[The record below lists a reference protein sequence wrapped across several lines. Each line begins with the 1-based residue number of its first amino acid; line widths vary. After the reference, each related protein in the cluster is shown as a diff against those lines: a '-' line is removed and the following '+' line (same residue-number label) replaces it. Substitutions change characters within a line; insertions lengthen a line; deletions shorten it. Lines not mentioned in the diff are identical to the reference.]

1 MEIDRREYPSVGL
14 RVVVITNLTR
24 NVAETHLKTIFG
36 FYGDIMQIDLP
47 TFGKSGQNRGKAALE
62 YFDSPAATK
71 AVSHMDGGQI
81 DGAVVKVELSDL
93 PEGTV
98 EPTVQDVQGVTRST
112 VAVVATAEVVAA
124 HLVAT
129 PIDGRGRVRLSDEAH
144 KTDSARAA
152 AHLATRAEATHAV
165 VRSPAAAQ
173 AALVPALVRQSRAP
187 ALEDGRGRSRPI
199 RADAAGRGA
208 LARVRQSVDDAV

>member
-1 MEIDRREYPSVGL
+1 MSTRGRSPSPRSPTMDIDRRDYPSVGL

-36 FYGDIMQIDLP
+36 FYGDILQIDLP

-62 YFDSPAATK
+62 YFDSSAAAK
-71 AVSHMDGGQI
+71 AVSYMDGGQI

-98 EPTVQDVQGVTRST
+98 EPAVQDVQGVTRST
-112 VAVVATAEVVAA
+112 VAVVAIAEVVAA

-129 PIDGRGRVRLSDEAH
+129 PIGGRGRLLARRLRTPSFALPQPL
-144 KTDSARAA
+144 KPVSYPLSFAN
-152 AHLATRAEATHAV
+152 LALPLSRTVAV
-165 VRSPAAAQ
+165 V
-173 AALVPALVRQSRAP
+173 LVLFARTQPVEEPSLAFANQSTTQY
-187 ALEDGRGRSRPI
+187 E
-199 RADAAGRGA
+199 
-208 LARVRQSVDDAV
+208 